1 MAVSQEALD
10 ELAVLAGVVLMA
22 PDLNETLAEICRI
35 ATRAVPNAEGAS
47 VTTLGEGTPI
57 AVASDDW
64 AKDLDEMQFA
74 EHEGPCLDA
83 FRTGNV
89 FRIRDFNSDNRWP
102 SYSMRALER
111 GAISMISIPLSAQG
125 TLVGALNL
133 YARRADAF
141 DAEAA
146 SVAQVVAGHVGL
158 ASQVSAAF
166 FRHRDLAEQLA
177 EAMRSRAVIE
187 QAKGVL
193 MAQHRLDAESAFDF
207 LRTTSQNANRKLRD
221 VAADV
226 VGLAMKGEPL
236 S

>member
-1 MAVSQEALD
+1 MAVSQEALE
-10 ELAVLAGVVLMA
+10 ELAALAGVVLMA
-22 PDLNETLAEICRI
+22 PDLSETLGEICRI

-47 VTTLGEGTPI
+47 VTTLGEGTPA
-57 AVASDDW
+57 AVASDAW
-64 AKDLDEMQFA
+64 AKDLDEMQFV

-89 FRIRDFNSDNRWP
+89 FRVRDFNSDTRWP

-111 GAISMISIPLSAQG
+111 GAVSVISLPLSAQG
-125 TLVGALNL
+125 SLVGALNL
-133 YARRADAF
+133 YARRPDAF

-193 MAQHRLDAESAFDF
+193 MAQRQCDAETAFDF
-207 LRTTSQNANRKLRD
+207 LRTASQNRNRKLRD
-221 VAADV
+221 LAADV
-226 VGLAMKGEPL
+226 VAWAAKGESL